1 MKSKTQNPKP
11 KTTAAAAEPD
21 GLVEDFLQFMHVERN
36 SSPRTIIN
44 YRHALETLKQKL
56 SGFSTWEELTADHFR
71 RYLFDQMK
79 AEMGRATTRLHFAAF
94 RSFFKFLTRRCGWT
108 KNPLLEVQLPKP
120 EKKLPVVLTLT
131 QVETMLNLPM
141 TTPKEKQAPVW
152 AAERDTAILEL
163 FYSTGIRM
171 SELQG
176 LNVEHVDVYSETL
189 RVLGKGRKERVCPI
203 GGPAV
208 RALQKY
214 QSKLGVYEG
223 PLFRSKVGKR
233 MSTVAITDVVE
244 KYWKLSG
251 MPVHV
256 TPHKFRHSFATHLL
270 NNGADLRSVQTLLGH
285 ASLSTTQIYT
295 HVSTQRMKEVYDEAH
310 PRA

>member
-1 MKSKTQNPKP
+1 MKSKSQNPKP
-11 KTTAAAAEPD
+11 KTTGAEAEPD
-21 GLVEDFLQFMHVERN
+21 SLVEDFLQFMHVERN

>member
-1 MKSKTQNPKP
+1 MKSKPQNPKS
-11 KTTAAAAEPD
+11 KTAVAKAD
-21 GLVEDFLQFMHVERN
+21 RDLLVEDFLQFMHVERN
-36 SSPRTIIN
+36 ASPRTLIN
-44 YRHALETLKQKL
+44 YRHALETLKHKL
-56 SGFSTWEELTADHFR
+56 SSFTAWDALTAEDFR
-71 RYLFDQMK
+71 RYLFDQFK
-79 AEMGRATTRLHFAAF
+79 AKLGRATIRLHFAAF

-131 QVETMLNLPM
+131 QVITMLDLPL

-152 AAERDTAILEL
+152 AAERDAAILEL

-189 RVLGKGRKERVCPI
+189 RVMGKGRKERLCPI
-203 GGPAV
+203 GSPAV
-208 RALQKY
+208 KALQKY
-214 QSKLGVYEG
+214 QSKLGVYDG

-233 MSTVAITDVVE
+233 MSTVAITDIVQ

-251 MPVHV
+251 MPIHV

-295 HVSTQRMKEVYDEAH
+295 HVSTQRMKEVYDGAH